1 MRICIVV
8 VGTGGTGGNLVAQLG
23 RFLVD
28 FSRYDVTVSVAIV
41 DGDTVEMKNISRQPY
56 ELEDVGLN
64 KAVAL
69 GEKVSQCF
77 GVEIVSY
84 PVYLTEAY
92 QLKNVFNQMH
102 SNGSV
107 YASYS
112 QADID
117 ILVGAV
123 DNHAARKVMSDW
135 FSGCNSIENVL
146 YIDSANEQHCGEVVF
161 AKKVSGRTESPDRF
175 WHFKNLSEEIGR
187 PVTEMSCEE
196 LNNAFPQH
204 YATNSLA
211 ATLIFAYVSELIAGP
226 LDIEGIQGGILYFDS
241 SKMFSRFDEYVWSE
255 EKGDFCNTRYMQGLQ
270 IGVNYGQKIQH

>member
-77 GVEIVSY
+77 GVEIISY
-84 PVYLTEAY
+84 PEYITEAY
-92 QLKNVFNQMH
+92 QLENVFDRMH
-102 SNGSV
+102 SYGSKFIT
-107 YASYS
+107 YGAT
-112 QADID
+112 DID

-123 DNHAARKVMSDW
+123 DNHAARNVMSEW
-135 FSGCNSIENVL
+135 FTKRNNIETIL
-146 YIDSANEQHCGEVVF
+146 YIDSANEQHCGEVVI
-161 AKKVSGRTESPDRF
+161 AKKKSGRIESPDRF
-175 WHFKNLSEEIGR
+175 WHFKHLSEEIGK

-211 ATLIFAYVSELIAGP
+211 ATLIFAYISELLADP
-226 LDIEGIQGGILYFDS
+226 LDTEGMQGGILYFDS
-241 SKMFSRFDEYVWSE
+241 SKRFSRFDEYVWSE
-255 EKGDFCNTRYMQGLQ
+255 EKGDFCNARYIQNSQ
-270 IGVNYGQKIQH
+270 IGEKHYGQQI